1 MSVSLLKDSNFN
13 VTPSQAWDE
22 GTNIRV
28 ALKAAPE
35 MVRGWIVSEVGR
47 LIKELNYKITI
58 SSDEELMFCC
68 RSIIEDHP
76 TLKLEEIRVC
86 FDWIRKGRYGKMF
99 ERLKTPEILS
109 FICKYEGETRA
120 DMLEQRAENK
130 RKEHM
135 KTLDEVKEALEP
147 LGLTA
152 IYDSI
157 QINEPELK
165 GQGIGTRLRKNWE
178 GSESEV
184 Q

>member
-1 MSVSLLKDSNFN
+1 
-13 VTPSQAWDE
+13 
-22 GTNIRV
+22 
-28 ALKAAPE
+28 
-35 MVRGWIVSEVGR
+35 
-47 LIKELNYKITI
+47 
-58 SSDEELMFCC
+58 
-68 RSIIEDHP
+68 
-76 TLKLEEIRVC
+76 
-86 FDWIRKGRYGKMF
+86 MF

-135 KTLDEVKEALEP
+135 KTLDEVKEALKP

-157 QINEPELK
+157 QIKEPELK

-178 GSESEV
+178 GSKSEV
-184 Q
+184 PGSDD